1 MESKPPSEI
10 FRENLKSA
18 RNLRKLSQK
27 ELADRAGLPISS
39 VAHFE
44 IGSRKPSFDTLRKLA
59 SALEITTD
67 YLLGRTDD
75 PSLAQSSD
83 PLYRDI
89 GRLTKRDRELAEE
102 FLKMLAERNKDTKR
116 GSDS

>member
-1 MESKPPSEI
+1 MKNKSPSEV
-10 FRENLKSA
+10 FRKNLKSA

-27 ELADRAGLPISS
+27 ELAERAGLPISS

-59 SALEITTD
+59 STLEITTD
-67 YLLGRTDD
+67 YLLGRTDN
-75 PSLAQSSD
+75 PSLAQASD
-83 PLYRDI
+83 PLYRNI
-89 GRLTKRDRELAEE
+89 GQLTQRDRELAEE
-102 FLKMLAERNKDTKR
+102 FLKVLADRNKDKKK